1 MLHRDAIKAYQ
12 EAEQDFLV
20 EGADKHSLV
29 QILYGELL
37 NALDHTHDALERLD
51 LQAKSASMTKAL
63 SIIHVLNSTLDF
75 EKGGEIAASLAQLY
89 EWARRKV
96 IEASRTNVAPLVKE
110 VRKVIAE
117 IAAAWDAIGRSGVRA
132 A

>member
-1 MLHRDAIKAYQ
+1 MFHRDAIKAYQ
-12 EAEQDFLV
+12 VAEQDFLV
-20 EGADKHSLV
+20 EGADQHSLV

-37 NALDHTHDALERLD
+37 KALDHTHDALERLD
-51 LQAKSASMTKAL
+51 LPAKSASLTKAL

-75 EKGGEIAASLAQLY
+75 EKGGEVAASLAQLY

-96 IEASRTNVAPLVKE
+96 IEASRTNVAPIVKE

-117 IAAAWDAIGRSGVRA
+117 IADAWDSIGRGGVRA

>member
-1 MLHRDAIKAYQ
+1 MFHRDAIKAYQ
-12 EAEQDFLV
+12 VAEQDFLV
-20 EGADKHSLV
+20 EGADQHSLV

-37 NALDHTHDALERLD
+37 KALDHTHDALERLD
-51 LQAKSASMTKAL
+51 LQAKSASLTKAL

-75 EKGGEIAASLAQLY
+75 EKGGEIATSLAQLY

-96 IEASRTNVAPLVKE
+96 IEASRTNVAPILKE

-117 IAAAWDAIGRSGVRA
+117 IADAWEAIGRTGVRA

>member
-20 EGADKHSLV
+20 EGADQHSLV

-75 EKGGEIAASLAQLY
+75 EKGGEVAASLAQLY

-96 IEASRTNVAPLVKE
+96 IEASRTNVAPIVKE

-117 IAAAWDAIGRSGVRA
+117 IADAWDAIGRTGVRA

>member
-1 MLHRDAIKAYQ
+1 MFHRDAIKAYQ
-12 EAEQDFLV
+12 VAEQDFLV
-20 EGADKHSLV
+20 EGADQHSLV

-37 NALDHTHDALERLD
+37 KALDHTHDALERLD
-51 LQAKSASMTKAL
+51 LQAKSASLTKAL

-75 EKGGEIAASLAQLY
+75 EKGGEIATSLAQLY

-96 IEASRTNVAPLVKE
+96 IEASRTNVAPILKE

-117 IAAAWDAIGRSGVRA
+117 IADAWEAIGRAGVRA